1 MNKYRKV
8 LFTALLYA
16 VLLFSLSAGGSKAS
30 GESDA
35 SGKSTLYIYNWSYY
49 TPEEVVEA
57 FEEEYN
63 CNVVFDY
70 FASNEEMFAKF
81 MAAGGVGYDLVVPS
95 GDYVSIMKN
104 LGMLKEIDHSKI
116 PNLKYM
122 TDLVKEK
129 SSFDPGQQYSIPYYM
144 GAAGIAVHT
153 SKVADYPRSWSLFSE
168 SSLKGKL
175 CMMDDTREVM
185 GAALAYLGY
194 SINST
199 NPDEIAETYD
209 LINNS
214 WKPNLAKFDAEG
226 FGKSFST
233 YEYYAAHGYAEVFFE
248 EVPEEE
254 WDEIDF
260 FIPEEGCVIYA
271 DNFVIPAKAEH
282 YDLACEFI
290 NFFLEPENYAKF
302 LDRFHF
308 PSSIHTEAGN
318 YMTVKPFY
326 TTEMMQNGESR
337 LDVGEDLALY
347 NDAWQK
353 IRYM

>member
-1 MNKYRKV
+1 MREYRKV
-8 LFTALLYA
+8 LLALVLLASAALLT
-16 VLLFSLSAGGSKAS
+16 AGGSKDSADSAS
-30 GESDA
+30 Q
-35 SGKSTLYIYNWSYY
+35 KQTLYIYNWSYY

-57 FEEEYN
+57 FEEQYDCE
-63 CNVVFDY
+63 VIFDY

-81 MAAGGVGYDLVVPS
+81 MASGGIGYDIVVPS
-95 GDYVSIMKN
+95 GDYVSIMNN

-116 PNLKYM
+116 PNMKYL

-129 SSFDPGQQYSIPYYM
+129 SSFDPGQTVSVPYYM

-153 SKVADYPRSWSLFSE
+153 SKVSDYPRSWSIFSD

-185 GAALAYLGY
+185 GAALAHLGY
-194 SINST
+194 SINT
-199 NPDEIAETYD
+199 TAPEEVQAAFE
-209 LINNS
+209 LINNG

-308 PSSIHTEAGN
+308 PSSIHTEAGD